1 MVYNPLDK
9 PITRKIKIPLYYTG
23 LSGTATVGEKEG
35 AKIKYQLDENKN
47 ILLPVS
53 IPANGYNWYLIE

>member
-1 MVYNPLDK
+1 MVYNPIDTQ
-9 PITRKIKIPLYYTG
+9 ITRKIKIPLYYTG
-23 LSGTATVGEKEG
+23 ITGIAKVGEKDG

-47 ILLPVS
+47 IMLQVS